1 MHTMRWMFLIAALAL
16 VACSKSATSP
26 GDPEGPLVGW
36 RSAGIDAPNSGQDS
50 GRFEW
55 LKVSGSHIFVLN
67 LRGELFQGRVGT
79 RYWDTVMIP
88 GNTRGRCIAADS
100 EHVFVGSASSGVIYR
115 YSPDQRIWDSLVL
128 ENRDSISIEALGW
141 RQNGLVAYILP
152 QAWWSTKPR
161 GNWIIQAIPL
171 DHTAPVEIGKGWPNT
186 YPTIHSFIQF
196 DSTLYAATYSDGLWK
211 RGIHDSAWTETTRP
225 LDTVTG
231 NRLKMPRGLAIHR
244 DSLWIGQLAG
254 SIYRTKDG
262 SAWTEVDNCAGTSS
276 CFDAPYSA
284 FALLSYRDRLFAAGQ
299 GSASPVEWDPD
310 SSKWVPILNETWCR
324 TVNGKSECGGNYTWD
339 LAAIGDT
346 LYACGNARIMKMPLS
361 DIPKR
366 GRWTP

>member
-1 MHTMRWMFLIAALAL
+1 MVGTASSGRILRYRVIENTWDSLPIEIALPADITMLGWFDGRLA
-16 VACSKSATSP
+16 VFASK
-26 GDPEGPLVGW
+26 
-36 RSAGIDAPNSGQDS
+36 QDS
-50 GRFEW
+50 GRRIRLLDTATNRHEEW
-55 LKVSGSHIFVLN
+55 GTGYPRYYAMVL
-67 LRGELFQGRVGT
+67 G
-79 RYWDTVMIP
+79 
-88 GNTRGRCIAADS
+88 
-100 EHVFVGSASSGVIYR
+100 
-115 YSPDQRIWDSLVL
+115 
-128 ENRDSISIEALGW
+128 
-141 RQNGLVAYILP
+141 
-152 QAWWSTKPR
+152 
-161 GNWIIQAIPL
+161 
-171 DHTAPVEIGKGWPNT
+171 
-186 YPTIHSFIQF
+186 FIQF

-262 SAWTEVDNCAGTSS
+262 NAWTEIDNCAGTSS
-276 CFDAPYSA
+276 CFDAPYST
-284 FALLSYRDRLFAAGQ
+284 FALISYRDRLFAAGQ

-361 DIPKR
+361 DLPKR